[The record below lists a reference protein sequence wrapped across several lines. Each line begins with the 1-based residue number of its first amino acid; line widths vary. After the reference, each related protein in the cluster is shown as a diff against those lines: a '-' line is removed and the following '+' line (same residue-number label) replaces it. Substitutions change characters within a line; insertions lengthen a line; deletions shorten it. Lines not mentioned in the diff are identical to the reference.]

1 MKNVICPSVG
11 KPRHGVVLLVYWDSR
26 DLPVNHSVFVNN
38 FDRLRRQQTHIHTH
52 TSPVERR
59 SEFWRKRK
67 KHASSYA
74 VCFCYSFLTPKSPHP
89 LNGLDC
95 WIRPSLAPRAN
106 GLLRVSWRSI
116 PPTWKY
122 IEKGEEDE
130 WKRKTSGP
138 GLVERRKD
146 TAKQFPFRRR
156 WFQLPKKVLKNILF
170 IFFC

>member
-1 MKNVICPSVG
+1 MKNVICPSVKAKTRG
-11 KPRHGVVLLVYWDSR
+11 SASCILRLPWSPRKSFR
-26 DLPVNHSVFVNN
+26 F
-38 FDRLRRQQTHIHTH
+38 RQQFRPTKTPADTHTH
-52 TSPVERR
+52 THIASWKTKWVLE
-59 SEFWRKRK
+59 K
-67 KHASSYA
+67 KEETCVFFCRVFLLLFSY
-74 VCFCYSFLTPKSPHP
+74 PEIPHP

-95 WIRPSLAPRAN
+95 WIQPSLAPRAN

-138 GLVERRKD
+138 GFVERRKD